1 MKDLTLPKEF
11 KFKQSDNPEKNIK
24 FILKLKEEGFKIVF
38 DTEHFILK
46 YVLSN
51 NIFGYVIED
60 NYIKVLLKNIDED
73 TYNSYEVSEFNIDNM
88 SVDLELTEEYKML
101 LNQSTLINDTISKL
115 LKLNKKEISED
126 KLKIIKE
133 LNQVLSNYI

>member
-38 DTEHFILK
+38 DMEHFILK

-88 SVDLELTEEYKML
+88 SVDLELKEEYKMFL
-101 LNQSTLINDTISKL
+101 DQSTLINDTISKL
-115 LKLNKKEISED
+115 SKLNNKEISSD
-126 KLKIIKE
+126 KLKIIQE
-133 LNQVLSNYI
+133 LNQILS

>member
-88 SVDLELTEEYKML
+88 SVDLELKEEYKMFL
-101 LNQSTLINDTISKL
+101 DQSTLINDTISKL
-115 LKLNKKEISED
+115 SKLNNPITF
-126 KLKIIKE
+126 KI
-133 LNQVLSNYI
+133 NY

>member
-88 SVDLELTEEYKML
+88 SVDLELKEEYKMFL
-101 LNQSTLINDTISKL
+101 DQSTLINDTISKL
-115 LKLNKKEISED
+115 SKLNNKEISSD
-126 KLKIIKE
+126 KLKIIQE
-133 LNQVLSNYI
+133 LNQILS